1 MSIVYRSRVLVVRFA
16 KVFPFVLCFV
26 VFISYAEGLYALIN
40 ENYCTFDDSIVL
52 YKPVSW
58 FIGNIYL
65 YDWRSVTLAAV
76 LSFAMET
83 CWTNKAC
90 VFFLLINELERRYF
104 ITVELYPEQVA
115 VIITINVLIC
125 GFLCFKGL
133 KIMFR

>member
-1 MSIVYRSRVLVVRFA
+1 MSIVYKSRVLVVRFA

-26 VFISYAEGLYALIN
+26 VLMSYAEGLYALAN

-65 YDWRSVTLAAV
+65 YDCRSVTLAAV

-90 VFFLLINELERRYF
+90 VFYLLINELERRYF

-115 VIITINVLIC
+115 VIITINLLVC
-125 GFLCFKGL
+125 GYLCFKG
-133 KIMFR
+133 IRRI